1 MLVANR
7 RPAAGEE
14 TVRQITAAGGRAPF
28 QRTDVTR
35 EEDCAAAV
43 ATATERFGR
52 LDVLVNNAGI
62 FPRATLEETTVEL
75 WEEILA
81 TNLRGP
87 FFLCKHAVPALRRAG
102 GGSIINLGSTNAYCG
117 LPTLFAYSCAKGGLL
132 TLTRN
137 LARALTPDR
146 IRVNLLNPGWVISE
160 GEVEVQ
166 ALEGHDAAWIA
177 EMGPRQPLGRHQL
190 PRDAALAAVFLA
202 AGRVL
207 AGHRGGAQL
216 RRRALHA
223 RPRRR
228 LPVRRLSSPPPPGP
242 AEPAPPAQA
251 RRPRAPAQGGPERD
265 GSRPASSSR
274 AGRSRRSTSSLVLL
288 QAQLALGVALLEAG
302 QHLLPE
308 LGVAQLA
315 GHVAPA
321 QGDVRREAGRRLAL
335 GAQVAV
341 GQQEGRPEGQPRA
354 SRGRAGG
361 EQGQDGERRPHHDGR
376 HPRRDQPQ
384 QLRAG
389 RWLRR
394 SPGPDGPQ
402 QQQGEER

>member
-14 TVRQITAAGGRAPF
+14 TVRQITAAGGRAHF

-75 WEEILA
+75 WDEILA

-202 AGRVL
+202 ADESSQVTGVELNCDAGRSMPGL
-207 AGHRGGAQL
+207 SAAFPLPAPGQPSPPTGAAGPAAARRARGGDLSRPSRLSLPTA
-216 RRRALHA
+216 RARRATPRGTGRA
-223 RPRRR
+223 PRPA
-228 LPVRRLSSPPPPGP
+228 PAPGAAGAPPPPRT
-242 AEPAPPAQA
+242 PPGAA
-251 RRPRAPAQGGPERD
+251 RP
-265 GSRPASSSR
+265 
-274 AGRSRRSTSSLVLL
+274 GRS
-288 QAQLALGVALLEAG
+288 
-302 QHLLPE
+302 
-308 LGVAQLA
+308 
-315 GHVAPA
+315 AP
-321 QGDVRREAGRRLAL
+321 
-335 GAQVAV
+335 
-341 GQQEGRPEGQPRA
+341 
-354 SRGRAGG
+354 
-361 EQGQDGERRPHHDGR
+361 
-376 HPRRDQPQ
+376 
-384 QLRAG
+384 
-389 RWLRR
+389 
-394 SPGPDGPQ
+394 
-402 QQQGEER
+402 